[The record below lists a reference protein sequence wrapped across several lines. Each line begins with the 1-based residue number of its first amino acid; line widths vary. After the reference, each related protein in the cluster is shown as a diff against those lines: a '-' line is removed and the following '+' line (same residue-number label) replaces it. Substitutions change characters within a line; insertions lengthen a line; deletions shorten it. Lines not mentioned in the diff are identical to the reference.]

1 MSILELT
8 GAESCKEC
16 GERAQAERDRL
27 QADNAQ
33 LVMRLNA
40 EHLVRQNVE
49 RENAKLRELVRDMLT
64 CINNVSAHDTY
75 CWDYC
80 DFCKMYITKGR
91 CDFESRMRELGVDA

>member
-1 MSILELT
+1 MSTLPALIDELRKSEREWYGSNMFELARMCRDAADMLE
-8 GAESCKEC
+8 
-16 GERAQAERDRL
+16 
-27 QADNAQ
+27 
-33 LVMRLNA
+33 
-40 EHLVRQNVE
+40 
-49 RENAKLRELVRDMLT
+49 ENAKLRELVQDMLA